1 MKQNVQEALQSSV
14 TFNFDNTAGGATA
27 RKLCLLPGIYD
38 TMKFEQ
44 DGTSK
49 VAVLSFSNPSN
60 LTNAGYPVDQVA
72 DDYNSA
78 DSGQYVQV
86 TGTTRTRYRDFLNTV
101 QRLGIR
107 VRKIV
112 IQNKVSSAD
121 IFDQEIELSR
131 TAVGAKGATRF
142 IKLQNFVST
151 SAFDRSKIE
160 MEFTDDAPLDLT
172 PDMFVAMVV
181 PAGAKFSMQF
191 VFDA

>member
-14 TFNFDNTAGGATA
+14 TFNFDNSQNGAVA
-27 RKLCLLPGIYD
+27 KKLCLLPGIYD

-49 VAVLSFSNPSN
+49 AAVLSFSNPSN

-78 DSGQYVQV
+78 DSGQYVHV

-101 QRLGIR
+101 QRIGIR
-107 VRKIV
+107 VKKIV

-121 IFDQEIELSR
+121 IFDQEIEVSR

-142 IKLQNFVST
+142 IKLQNFVSV
-151 SAFDRSKIE
+151 SAYDRTKIE
-160 MEFTDDAPLDLT
+160 MEFTDDSPLDLM
-172 PDMFVAMVV
+172 PDMFMAMVI

>member
-14 TFNFDNTAGGATA
+14 TFNFDNSANATA
-27 RKLCLLPGIYD
+27 KKLCVLPGIYD

-86 TGTTRTRYRDFLNTV
+86 TGTTRTKFRDFLNTV
-101 QRLGIR
+101 QRIGIR
-107 VRKIV
+107 VKKIV

-142 IKLQNFVST
+142 IKLQNFVSV

-172 PDMFVAMVV
+172 PDMFMAMVV

>member
-1 MKQNVQEALQSSV
+1 MKQNVQDALQASA
-14 TFNFDNTAGGATA
+14 TFNFDNSAGSTAK
-27 RKLCLLPGIYD
+27 KLCLLPGIYD
-38 TMKFEQ
+38 TLKFEQ

-49 VAVLSFSNPSN
+49 VAVMSFSNPAN
-60 LTNAGYPVDQVA
+60 LTNAGYTVDQVA

-86 TGTTRTRYRDFLNTV
+86 TGATRTKYRDFLNTV

-131 TAVGAKGATRF
+131 TAVGAKGSTRF
-142 IKLQNFVST
+142 LKLQNFVST
-151 SAFDRSKIE
+151 SAYDRTKIE

-172 PDMFVAMVV
+172 PDMFMAMTI

>member
-14 TFNFDNTAGGATA
+14 TFNFDNSAGAVA
-27 RKLCLLPGIYD
+27 KKLCLLPGIYD

-49 VAVLSFSNPSN
+49 VAILSFSNPAN

-72 DDYNSA
+72 DDYNSD
-78 DSGQYVQV
+78 DSGQFVHV

-107 VRKIV
+107 VKKII

-142 IKLQNFVST
+142 IKLQNFVSV
-151 SAFDRSKIE
+151 SAYDRSKIE

>member
-1 MKQNVQEALQSSV
+1 MSANS
-14 TFNFDNTAGGATA
+14 
-27 RKLCLLPGIYD
+27 GIYD
-38 TMKFEQ
+38 TMKFDQ

-121 IFDQEIELSR
+121 IFDQDQLCHRGGCSELYH
-131 TAVGAKGATRF
+131 
-142 IKLQNFVST
+142 
-151 SAFDRSKIE
+151 
-160 MEFTDDAPLDLT
+160 
-172 PDMFVAMVV
+172 
-181 PAGAKFSMQF
+181 
-191 VFDA
+191 

>member
-1 MKQNVQEALQSSV
+1 MKQNVQEALAASA
-14 TFNFDNTAGGATA
+14 TFNFTGNGSAAK
-27 RKLCLLPGIYD
+27 RLCLLPGIYD

-49 VAVLSFSNPSN
+49 VAVLSYSNPSN
-60 LTNAGYPVDQVA
+60 LNNAGYPVDQVA

-86 TGTTRTRYRDFLNTV
+86 VGASRTRYRDFMNTV
-101 QRLGIR
+101 KRLGIR
-107 VRKIV
+107 VKKII
-112 IQNKVSSAD
+112 IQNKSNSAD

-151 SAFDRSKIE
+151 SAYDRSKIE

-172 PDMFVAMVV
+172 PDMFMAMNI
-181 PAGAKFSMQF
+181 PQNASFSMQF

>member
-1 MKQNVQEALQSSV
+1 MKQNVQEALRSSV
-14 TFNFDNTAGGATA
+14 TFNFDNSANGAVA
-27 RKLCLLPGIYD
+27 KKLCLLPGVYD
-38 TMKFEQ
+38 TTKFEQ

-49 VAVLSFSNPSN
+49 VAVLSYSNPAN

-78 DSGQYVQV
+78 DSGQFVHV

-107 VRKIV
+107 VRKII

-142 IKLQNFVST
+142 IKLE
-151 SAFDRSKIE
+151 DRDGVHRRRTARPHARHVRGHGRSGRRQVLDAVRVRRLIDGNSK
-160 MEFTDDAPLDLT
+160 F
-172 PDMFVAMVV
+172 
-181 PAGAKFSMQF
+181 FS
-191 VFDA
+191 

>member
-1 MKQNVQEALQSSV
+1 MKQNVQEALAASA
-14 TFNFDNTAGGATA
+14 TFNFTGNGSAAK
-27 RKLCLLPGIYD
+27 RLCLLPGIYD

-49 VAVLSFSNPSN
+49 VAVLSYSNPSN
-60 LTNAGYPVDQVA
+60 LNNAGYPVDQVA

-86 TGTTRTRYRDFLNTV
+86 VGASRTRYRDFMNTV
-101 QRLGIR
+101 NRLGIR
-107 VRKIV
+107 VKKII
-112 IQNKVSSAD
+112 IQNKSNSAD

-151 SAFDRSKIE
+151 SAYDRSKIE

-172 PDMFVAMVV
+172 PDMFMAMNI
-181 PAGAKFSMQF
+181 PQNASFSMQF